1 MSNLHTNDVPMEND
15 DADST
20 ASGPLSGPMPDI
32 ICPCNGC
39 TKKRQ
44 AAKLALAAAKGK
56 GHGKGSGSGE
66 PEAAPSAGTVASP
79 EHSPE
84 DEEECEDGLTE
95 TEEDK
100 ESARQSGELI
110 RMDAGLRLRVWMTT
124 YEMSQLKNHMGKH
137 FKDGQLELAVSCF
150 GEPGSRAAT
159 KNIYMKYM
167 EGIFFNYSPGEACSS
182 ILVDFTMSK
191 SLLLSSRA
199 LQSNRPSVDDKAACF
214 CLPRTALMP
223 AGCAHRHIPVGTTPL
238 SAKKAPWYC
247 SQCSMCLR
255 CWKSFG
261 ST

>member
-1 MSNLHTNDVPMEND
+1 MNNTDVAMDD

-20 ASGPLSGPMPDI
+20 ASGPLTGPMPTI
-32 ICPCNGC
+32 NCPCKDC
-39 TKKRQ
+39 TNKRQ
-44 AAKLALAAAKGK
+44 AAKLSLAAAKGK
-56 GHGKGSGSGE
+56 GDGKGTGSGE

-84 DEEECEDGLTE
+84 EEECEDGFTE
-95 TEEDK
+95 TEEDR

-110 RMDAGLRLRVWMTT
+110 TMDAGLRLRVWMTT

-137 FKDGQLELAVSCF
+137 FKDGQLELALSCF

-167 EGIFFNYSPGEACSS
+167 EGILFNYSPGEACST
-182 ILVDFTMSK
+182 ILVDFTLSK

-223 AGCAHRHIPVGTTPL
+223 AGCAHRHIPVGTSPL

>member
-1 MSNLHTNDVPMEND
+1 M
-15 DADST
+15 
-20 ASGPLSGPMPDI
+20 
-32 ICPCNGC
+32 
-39 TKKRQ
+39 
-44 AAKLALAAAKGK
+44 
-56 GHGKGSGSGE
+56 
-66 PEAAPSAGTVASP
+66 ASP

-167 EGIFFNYSPGEACSS
+167 EGICFNYSPGEACSS

>member
-1 MSNLHTNDVPMEND
+1 MSTLHTNDVTMDD

-20 ASGPLSGPMPDI
+20 ASGPLTGHMPEI
-32 ICPCNGC
+32 FCPCKDC
-39 TKKRQ
+39 TNKRQ
-44 AAKLALAAAKGK
+44 AAKLSLAASK

-66 PEAAPSAGTVASP
+66 PEAAPCPVTVVSP
-79 EHSPE
+79 ENSPE
-84 DEEECEDGLTE
+84 DEEYEDDFAE

-110 RMDAGLRLRVWMTT
+110 RMDAGLRLRVWLTT
-124 YEMSQLKNHMGKH
+124 YERSQLKNKMEKH
-137 FKDGQLELAVSCF
+137 FKDGQLELAISCF

-167 EGIFFNYSPGEACSS
+167 EGIMFNYSPGEACST
-182 ILVDFTMSK
+182 ILVDFTLSK

-199 LQSNRPSVDDKAACF
+199 LQPNRPSMDDKDACF
-214 CLPRTALMP
+214 CLPRSALMP
-223 AGCAHRHIPVGTTPL
+223 AGCVHRHIPVGSTPL
-238 SAKKAPWYC
+238 SAKKTPWYC
-247 SQCSMCLR
+247 SQCSLCLR

>member
-1 MSNLHTNDVPMEND
+1 MSNTDVAMDD

-20 ASGPLSGPMPDI
+20 ASGPLTGPMPTI
-32 ICPCNGC
+32 HCPCKDC
-39 TKKRQ
+39 TNKRQ
-44 AAKLALAAAKGK
+44 AAKLSLAAAKGK
-56 GHGKGSGSGE
+56 GDGKGTGSGE

-84 DEEECEDGLTE
+84 EEECEDGFTE
-95 TEEDK
+95 TEEDR

-110 RMDAGLRLRVWMTT
+110 TMDAGLRLRVWMTT

-137 FKDGQLELAVSCF
+137 FKDGQLELALSCF

-167 EGIFFNYSPGEACSS
+167 EGILFNYSPGEACST
-182 ILVDFTMSK
+182 ILVDFTLSK

-223 AGCAHRHIPVGTTPL
+223 AGCAHRHIPVGTSPL